1 LCPYRD
7 KDKMVIDRLV
17 LGDFETNCYV
27 ARNSRQTKECLIIDT
42 GLDFGP
48 LMTFLDQHKL
58 TPAGVVLTHGHIDH
72 IAGVDALR
80 EKFPTLLTYIH
91 KLDAELLTD
100 AVGNLSFMTGESV
113 TAGQADCLVEE
124 GDEIDRAGIKLRV
137 IHTPGH
143 TPGGI
148 CLYAEQEGVIFVGD
162 TLFADSVGR
171 TDFPGGDMRQLIEG
185 IKQKLLVLP
194 EKTVVYTGHGPQT
207 TIGREKAG
215 NPFLQ

>member
-1 LCPYRD
+1 M
-7 KDKMVIDRLV
+7 KIDRLV

-27 ARNSRQTKECLIIDT
+27 LRSSRDATECLIIDT
-42 GLDFGP
+42 GLDVGP
-48 LMTFLDQHKL
+48 LMAFLDKNKL
-58 TPAGVVLTHGHIDH
+58 TPVAVVLTHGHIDH
-72 IAGVDALR
+72 IAGVDTLR
-80 EKFPTLLTYIH
+80 EKFPTLSTYIH
-91 KLDAELLTD
+91 KLDAEILTD
-100 AVGNLSFMTGESV
+100 TVGNLSFMTGGSFSTEK
-113 TAGQADCLVEE
+113 ADCLVEE
-124 GDEIDRAGIKLRV
+124 GDEIDLAGIKLRV

-171 TDFPGGDMRQLIEG
+171 TDLPGGDMSQLIEG

-194 EKTVVYTGHGPQT
+194 EKTVVYPGHGPQT
-207 TIGREKAG
+207 TIKREKAG